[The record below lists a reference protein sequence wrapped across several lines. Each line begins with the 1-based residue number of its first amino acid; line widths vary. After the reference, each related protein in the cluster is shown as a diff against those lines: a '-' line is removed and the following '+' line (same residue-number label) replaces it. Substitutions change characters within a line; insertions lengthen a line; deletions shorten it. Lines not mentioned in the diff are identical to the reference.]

1 MTVEVRCASARSR
14 SFAHE
19 LAADAERLQL
29 AAGLARC
36 ELSLM
41 LVGDRRIRALNR
53 DWRGKDEATDVLSFS
68 QLEDAGRI
76 TRAPDDPRAI
86 AARDGAPLGD
96 VVISVDTAIRQA
108 RELGIRPAD
117 RLRTLLIHGYLHLIG
132 YDHERSPAE
141 ARRMFARE
149 RVLARRI
156 REETARARPAAR

>member
-14 SFAHE
+14 AFARQ
-19 LAADAERLQL
+19 LAAEAERLQH
-29 AAGLARC
+29 AAGLERC

-41 LVGDRRIRALNR
+41 LVGDRRIRSLNR

-68 QLEDAGRI
+68 QLEDAER
-76 TRAPDDPRAI
+76 TPHHPLAI
-86 AARDGAPLGD
+86 ARHDGAPLGD
-96 VVISVDTAIRQA
+96 VVISVDTALRQA
-108 RELGIRPAD
+108 RELGIRPAE

-149 RVLARRI
+149 RVLARRM
-156 REETARARPAAR
+156 RQAASQARTSPR